1 MFNCDGGVC
10 FSMRFIRRFGTYFPY
25 STNRVIL
32 EESMLISDVMYH
44 TPGESG
50 AFNYIEVSDDLDCLA
65 SVVSEPG
72 AFDVDSLLVGTSVS
86 FIQV

>member
-1 MFNCDGGVC
+1 MFNCYGGVC

-50 AFNYIEVSDDLDCLA
+50 AFNCIEASDDLDCLT
-65 SVVSEPG
+65 SIVSEPG
-72 AFDVDSLLVGTSVS
+72 AVSVDSLLVGTSVS

>member
-1 MFNCDGGVC
+1 
-10 FSMRFIRRFGTYFPY
+10 MRFIRRFGTYFPY

-50 AFNYIEVSDDLDCLA
+50 AFNYIGVSDDLDCLGL
-65 SVVSEPG
+65 VSSNPG
-72 AFDVDSLLVGTSVS
+72 AVDIEPLLVGTSVS

>member
-1 MFNCDGGVC
+1 MFNCYGGVC

-50 AFNYIEVSDDLDCLA
+50 AFNYIEASDDLDCLT
-65 SVVSEPG
+65 SIVSEPG
-72 AFDVDSLLVGTSVS
+72 AVSVDSLLVGTSVS